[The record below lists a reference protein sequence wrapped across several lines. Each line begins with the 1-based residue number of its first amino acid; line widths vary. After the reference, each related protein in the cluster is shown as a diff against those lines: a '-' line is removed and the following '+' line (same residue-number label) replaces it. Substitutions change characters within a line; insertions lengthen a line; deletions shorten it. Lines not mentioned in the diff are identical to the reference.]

1 MLQILVGGIDWTQ
14 GAINAISEGKIMV
27 SIGGYF
33 MEGSWVLI
41 LMYDYLKGHDF
52 KDESIDMRSEMYAL
66 TRKNVD
72 IYLELFDSLD
82 WGKIDFT
89 KFSKFL
95 NPELEK
101 YPFHLKSIS
110 QQLLQFLIH

>member
-1 MLQILVGGIDWTQ
+1 
-14 GAINAISEGKIMV
+14 
-27 SIGGYF
+27 

-52 KDESIDMRSEMYAL
+52 KGESIDMRSEMYAL

-72 IYLELFDSLD
+72 VYLELFGSLD

-95 NPELEK
+95 NPKLEK
-101 YPFHLKSIS
+101 YPFHLKSIL
-110 QQLLQFLIH
+110 QQLPPTPRPLNF